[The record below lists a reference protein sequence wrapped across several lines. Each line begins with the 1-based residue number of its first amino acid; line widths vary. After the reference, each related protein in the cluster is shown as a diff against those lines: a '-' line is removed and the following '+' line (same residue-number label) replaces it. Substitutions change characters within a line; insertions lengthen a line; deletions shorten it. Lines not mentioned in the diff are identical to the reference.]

1 MTVLDGQAE
10 EARDRVVRVH
20 PAARPERVDAAP
32 GQGAEEAEG
41 GGGVPRDEA
50 PSRSSRPRCRR
61 SRSSSPRPARPPG
74 LKTGTRVRSCTV
86 PPSASL
92 PYSALEGPRTTSI
105 PSSASGS
112 TMSKNVLMPPRW
124 AEVV

>member
-1 MTVLDGQAE
+1 MGAAYRATSPEPKLASALPPLAFQLPE
-10 EARDRVVRVH
+10 TRW
-20 PAARPERVDAAP
+20 PA
-32 GQGAEEAEG
+32 
-41 GGGVPRDEA
+41 
-50 PSRSSRPRCRR
+50 
-61 SRSSSPRPARPPG
+61 G
-74 LKTGTRVRSCTV
+74 LKTGTRVSSCTV

>member
-1 MTVLDGQAE
+1 MTSDEPKLASALPPLALQLPE
-10 EARDRVVRVH
+10 TCSP
-20 PAARPERVDAAP
+20 PA
-32 GQGAEEAEG
+32 
-41 GGGVPRDEA
+41 
-50 PSRSSRPRCRR
+50 
-61 SRSSSPRPARPPG
+61 
-74 LKTGTRVRSCTV
+74 LKTAARVRSCTV

-112 TMSKNVLMPPRW
+112 TMLKNVLTPPRC